1 MRFLSIYMSRNVRAR
16 KWKEVTS
23 IHERRNR
30 KGTGSS
36 PWWSREKWLGKHN
49 FAPKRGHLFWNLR
62 RDGKVCVHTDKMKWS
77 WKGEAGKIQQSNT
90 KFSKF
95 NELWDLNF
103 HYIWDTLSS
112 IQNQSPLF
120 LLLCCEVN
128 ALSDPWPFQVTHATV
143 NVGLCSCIHTQSYL
157 FYLLID
163 ICFPRNYAD
172 ATAKKALEFSCNWK
186 KSTPV
191 CIS

>member
-1 MRFLSIYMSRNVRAR
+1 MT
-16 KWKEVTS
+16 WKATL
-23 IHERRNR
+23 HRR
-30 KGTGSS
+30 GDIFSEIWG
-36 PWWSREKWLGKHN
+36 G
-49 FAPKRGHLFWNLR
+49 
-62 RDGKVCVHTDKMKWS
+62 GKVCVHTDKMKWS

-128 ALSDPWPFQVTHATV
+128 ALNDPWPFQVTHATV
-143 NVGLCSCIHTQSYL
+143 NVGLRSCLHTQSYL

-163 ICFPRNYAD
+163 TCFPRNCAIAKRLWNFLVIERNLFLFASLKD
-172 ATAKKALEFSCNWK
+172 TAAVVPCGSYQLN
-186 KSTPV
+186 STLNLGMAVQQQVHQVTFPV
-191 CIS
+191 HL